1 MPRAQVFPGGRID
14 EADDSPRWDELTDLG
29 RGEAAEL
36 LRAGE
41 AGGRTARAFLVGA
54 AREVFEETGVLLG
67 VDGGSLADPG
77 WLQSTRTRVH
87 ESEETFADALAAAGL
102 RLRLRDLVP
111 FARWVT
117 PEALPQ
123 RYDTFFLAAPMPPN
137 QDAVPA
143 PGEIAAL
150 EWVTAA
156 DALARADS
164 WDAYTL
170 PPTRAA
176 LTLLAQYDD
185 VASALAGI
193 GTRAELGPI
202 LPRVVSRGTGPGE
215 QGITILMPGDP
226 GYEEQVSRP
235 GQSDGP

>member
-14 EADDSPRWDELTDLG
+14 EADDSPRWDELTDMGLA
-29 RGEAAEL
+29 EAAERL
-36 LRAGE
+36 QAEE
-41 AGGRTARAFLVGA
+41 AGGRTARSFLVGA

-67 VDGGSLADPG
+67 VDGGSLVDPG

-87 ESEETFADALAAAGL
+87 ESEETFAEVLAAAGL

-117 PEALPQ
+117 PEPLPK

-137 QDAVPA
+137 QEAVPA
-143 PGEIAAL
+143 PGEIASL
-150 EWVTAA
+150 EWVTPAN
-156 DALARADS
+156 ALARADS
-164 WDAYTL
+164 KDAYTL

-176 LTLLAQYDD
+176 LTLLAQYAD
-185 VASALAGI
+185 VASALAGVE
-193 GTRAELGPI
+193 TTAELAPI

-215 QGITILMPGDP
+215 QGISVLVPGDP
-226 GYEEQVSRP
+226 GYEQQV
-235 GQSDGP
+235 